1 MTGGYKKKL
10 IEVALPLQAINLESK
25 RDKNLSSGHP
35 TTLHYWW
42 APRPLAACRA
52 VVFASLVDD
61 PSANPDKFP
70 TEETQEAERQRLFRL
85 LEKVILWESRNDRA
99 VLEAARKE
107 ITKSTGRETPILYD
121 PFCGRGLI
129 PLEGQRLGL
138 DVLASD
144 LNPVPT
150 TIAKTLLEIV
160 PKFLTHKPVNPRS
173 RKQAKSFGMC
183 VAEGFIEDVEYYAER
198 VLELSRPTLEPFFP
212 KYAVSAETAASRPD
226 LKGLVGKKIT
236 VMGWLWARTVKCSN
250 PACGCQIPLVG
261 SFWLSQK
268 SGRKYWLEPV
278 VDQAAKKITFRIGH
292 GNGEAPPPT
301 KLPNT
306 GGTFKC
312 PACKEDSDDTYV
324 EQEGSAGRIG
334 AQLMAIIADG
344 GRSMGRVYLPATA
357 EHERIALSAKPPWR
371 PDMPMPDYSQA
382 MPTAQHGVLVWA
394 DLFTNRQLLTLCT
407 LSEQVRAIHAEAK
420 RDAVA
425 AGLAAEKKT
434 LDDDGMGAHAY
445 ADGVAT
451 FLALI
456 LGKQTNRTCAFNFWD
471 NGSEKV
477 QQPFAQQGIQK
488 TWDYVEGNLFCQSS
502 GSWLKAVEYPVKVV
516 KEVYPDIKPGRV
528 IRQQVAD
535 AAKIGQKV
543 IVVTD
548 PPYYDNMG
556 YADLSDFFYIWLRR
570 ALKDIY
576 PEMFSTVL
584 TPKVEEL
591 AAVRHRFGGDRK
603 KAEAFFVSG
612 FQDAFRDL
620 AGIQHDDYPMC
631 VFYAYKQKETRK
643 GEMEASTG
651 WETMLRGLIDAGL
664 CITGTWPMLSE
675 STDTIKKSRGSL
687 STSIVLV
694 CRKRPANA
702 SVVSKG
708 QFLAALRKEL
718 PVVLRRLQRSN
729 IPPVDFD
736 QAAIGPG
743 MEIFSRY
750 SRVIEPDGQAVSVR
764 SALGFINQIKDEA
777 LGEAESDYDRET
789 RWAIGWY
796 ASQGFKEGEFGVANT
811 MAVTYALSVD
821 GVEEAGIAVHKGS
834 KVRLLRKDELPE
846 EWDPTTDTRLTIW
859 AITHH
864 LLRVFEK
871 QGESGA
877 AGLLRKVGS
886 RADAVHGLVYR
897 LFGLSEKLKVVQEA
911 LAYDAIVRSWPEIS
925 RLAREAERPSAE
937 QGRLFEQE

>member
-1 MTGGYKKKL
+1 MTEPYKKKL

-25 RDKNLSSGHP
+25 RDKALSSGHP

-52 VVFASLVDD
+52 VAFAALVDD
-61 PSANPDKFP
+61 PSAHPDKFP
-70 TEETQEAERQRLFRL
+70 TEDAQEAERQRLFRL
-85 LEKVILWESRNDRA
+85 LEKVILWESRNDRS
-99 VLEAARKE
+99 VLEAARRE
-107 ITKSTGRETPILYD
+107 IAKSTGGETPTLYD

-150 TIAKTLLEIV
+150 MIAKTLLEIV
-160 PKFLTHKPVNPRS
+160 PKFLTQKPVNPKS
-173 RKQAKSFGMC
+173 RKQAKSFGMG
-183 VAEGFIEDVEYYAER
+183 VAEGFIEDIEHYAER
-198 VLELSRPTLEPFFP
+198 ILELSRPILAPVYPEYLVT
-212 KYAVSAETAASRPD
+212 AETASGRPD
-226 LKGLVGKKIT
+226 LKGLVGKKMT

-250 PACGCQIPLVG
+250 PACGCRIPLVG

-268 SGRKYWLEPV
+268 SGRRYWLEPV
-278 VDQAAKKITFRIGH
+278 VDHANKTITFRINRGA
-292 GNGEAPPPT
+292 GEAPPAT
-301 KLPNT
+301 KLPGT

-312 PACKEDSDDTYV
+312 PACKEDSDDNYV
-324 EQEGSAGRIG
+324 ENEGSKGRIG
-334 AQLMAIIADG
+334 AQMMAVIADG
-344 GRSMGRVYLPATA
+344 GRSLGRVYLPATP
-357 EHERIALSAKPPWR
+357 EHEKTALSAKPPWR

-407 LSEQVRAIHAEAK
+407 LSEHVRAVHAEVK
-420 RDAVA
+420 RDAIA
-425 AGLAAEKKT
+425 AGLASDDKP
-434 LDDDGMGAHAY
+434 LDDGGTGAHAY
-445 ADGVAT
+445 ADAIVT
-451 FLALI
+451 FLALV
-456 LGKQTNRTCAFNFWD
+456 LGKFVNRCCAFSFWHT
-471 NGSEKV
+471 GGEKIE
-477 QQPFAQQGIQK
+477 QPFAQQGIQK
-488 TWDYVEGNLFCQSS
+488 TWDYIESNPFCDSS

-528 IRQQVAD
+528 IRQQVAE
-535 AAKIGQKV
+535 AAKIQRKV
-543 IVVTD
+543 MVVTD

-570 ALKDIY
+570 ALKDVY
-576 PEMFSTVL
+576 PSAFSTVL
-584 TPKVEEL
+584 TPKAEEL
-591 AAVRHRFGGDRK
+591 AAVKHRFGGDRK

-612 FQDAFRDL
+612 FQDAFRVL
-620 AGIQHDDYPMC
+620 ADIQRDDYPMC

-664 CITGTWPMLSE
+664 CVTGTWPMLSE
-675 STDTIKKSRGSL
+675 STDTIKKSKGSL

-702 SVVSKG
+702 VVVSKG

-718 PVVLRRLQRSN
+718 PAALRKLQHSN

-743 MEIFSRY
+743 MEVFSRY
-750 SRVIEPDGQAVSVR
+750 SKVIEPDGAAVSVR

-777 LGEAESDYDRET
+777 LGEAENDYDPET

-796 ASQGFKEGEFGVANT
+796 AAYGFKEGEFGVANT
-811 MAVTYALSVD
+811 MAVTHALSVD
-821 GVEEAGIAVHKGS
+821 GVEDAGIAVKKGN

-846 EWDPTTDTRLTIW
+846 DWDPQKDTRLTVW
-859 AITHH
+859 EITHH

-877 AGLLRKVGS
+877 ATLVRKVGG
-886 RADAVHGLVYR
+886 RADAVHGLAYR
-897 LFGLSEKLKVVQEA
+897 LFSLSEKQKLIQEA
-911 LAYDAIVRSWPEIS
+911 LSYDALVRSWQEIT
-925 RLAREAERPSAE
+925 RLAAETRSAVRPKQAE
-937 QGRLFEQE
+937 LL